1 MATAGY
7 IREEDRY
14 AIASSR
20 PFIHIILFLPMCYLS
35 LARWRGALLSLG
47 MLLALA
53 LGACPAHAQSR
64 SLIIQVLDDRTGE
77 PLPGAVGHI
86 GRRSMQTDLKGQLT
100 LALTGSEEDGL
111 HVHLIGY
118 HEGFIPLDKLRSTP
132 SPFTLRLR
140 AEERD
145 LSSVKVVGNRRP
157 VSANVVST
165 KVSTERIERNL
176 GRNLAS
182 LLTEVSGV
190 TSLQTG
196 TTTAKPVI
204 HGMYGTRVLIVNNGV
219 RQSGQQW
226 GDDHAPEVS
235 VDAND
240 QVHVVKGA
248 EAVRYGAEAIAGA
261 IVMNQSS
268 LPYDEAGLRGSI
280 AGAYATNGH
289 RLSSSVR
296 LEGTFPGYTPLAYRL
311 QTSYTNAG
319 DRSSAHYLLMNTGVR
334 ELNNAL
340 TLGWRKDQLTIE
352 GLFSRYQNKTGL
364 LPSGHLRSREGMA
377 ELLERGK
384 PDLFRPFSRAISS
397 PYHSVVHYL
406 ARLKGTWSNEHLGLF
421 TLQGSLQRDRREEY
435 AIRRNSAYSAVPTLS
450 LSLTS
455 LQTDASWRKHY
466 HHWDSEVGLHGEYLD
481 NYSNAG
487 TGFTPPIPNY
497 TQTSWGGYALQR
509 YQADHF
515 GLEAGLRLEQTK
527 MRVAGYN
534 IAGDYFSG
542 DHNFTN
548 LTYTLG
554 GHLHL
559 WKGGKL
565 TSNIGLAFRAP
576 HVQELYSLGSQ
587 HGSAIFVYGD
597 STRRSERGY
606 KWVTSLTHHSDR
618 WDLNID
624 GYLQWMDGYI
634 YEEPSNEFAQT
645 LAGEYPIF
653 RYRQRD
659 AFFRGF
665 DIDTRYYIL
674 PERLYARVKGSMV
687 WAEERKTGR
696 YFPYI
701 PALRL
706 SEEVGVRID
715 LPKSWQSEL
724 SVSHLFVD
732 RQHRFDRSTDL
743 TDSPSPYHL
752 FGLEASLSKPLRGR
766 QALRLTLGVDNL
778 FNTEYKEYTNRA
790 RYYAHDAGRDVRL
803 ALHWHF

>member
-1 MATAGY
+1 MG
-7 IREEDRY
+7 RELACRFLVLYECSD
-14 AIASSR
+14 STS
-20 PFIHIILFLPMCYLS
+20 PLFFLFTMCYLH
-35 LARWRGALLSLG
+35 LQRWRRAGFLMSLLCLLILG
-47 MLLALA
+47 SADLM
-53 LGACPAHAQSR
+53 AQSHSVR
-64 SLIIQVLDDRTGE
+64 IQVLDEHTGD
-77 PLPGAVGHI
+77 PLVAAVAHI
-86 GRRSMQTDLKGQLT
+86 GKKTMQTDLKGQLT
-100 LALTGSEEDGL
+100 LTLDAEETDGL
-111 HVHLIGY
+111 HVHLLGY
-118 HEGFIPLDKLRSTP
+118 HEGFIPLKQLKATTGLY
-132 SPFTLRLR
+132 TLYLHP
-140 AEERD
+140 EERS
-145 LSSVKVVGNRRP
+145 LSSVTVVGSRSTRLVN
-157 VSANVVST
+157 SVST
-165 KVSTERIERNL
+165 KVSSIQLERNL
-176 GRNLAS
+176 GRSLAS
-182 LLTEVSGV
+182 LLTDISGV

-204 HGMYGTRVLIVNNGV
+204 HGMYGTRVLLVNNGV
-219 RQSGQQW
+219 RLSGQQW
-226 GDDHAPEVS
+226 GDDHAPEV
-235 VDAND
+235 DAESNGSI
-240 QVHVVKGA
+240 QVIKGA

-261 IVMNQSS
+261 IVMDQLP
-268 LPYDEAGLRGSI
+268 LPYGEEGLRGAV
-280 AGAYATNGH
+280 AGAYASNGH

-296 LEGTFPGYTPLAYRL
+296 LEGTVPGYSPLAYRL

-340 TLGWRKDQLTIE
+340 SLGWRKDRLTLE

-384 PDLFRPFSRAISS
+384 PDLFRPFSREIGS

-406 ARLKGTWSNEHLGLF
+406 TRLKGTWHDERLGLF
-421 TLQGSLQRDRREEY
+421 TLQGSLQQDRREEY

-450 LSLTS
+450 LSLSS
-455 LQTDASWRKHY
+455 LQLDASWRKHY

-497 TQTSWGGYALQR
+497 TQLSWGGYALQR
-509 YQADHF
+509 YQAERF
-515 GLEAGLRLEQTK
+515 GLEAGLRLDRMT
-527 MRVAGYN
+527 MSVAGYD
-534 IAGDYFSG
+534 IAGEYFSG
-542 DHNFTN
+542 DHAFTN

-559 WKGGKL
+559 WRGGKV
-565 TSNIGLAFRAP
+565 TSNVGLAFRAP

-597 STRRSERGY
+597 RTLRSERGY
-606 KWVTSLTHHSDR
+606 KWVTSLSHHSDR
-618 WDLNID
+618 WDMTLD

-634 YEEPSNEFAQT
+634 YEEPSNEYAQT

-665 DIDTRYYIL
+665 DLDTRYYVL
-674 PERLYARVKGSMV
+674 PQRLYARLKGSMV
-687 WAEERKTGR
+687 WAEELKTGR

-706 SEEVGVRID
+706 TEEVGLRLD
-715 LPKSWQSEL
+715 LPKHWESEL

-743 TDSPSPYHL
+743 TDSPAPYHL
-752 FGLEASLSKPLRGR
+752 FGLEASLTKPLRGR
-766 QALRLTLGVDNL
+766 QSLRLTLSVDNL

-790 RYYAHDAGRDVRL
+790 RYYAHDAGRDIRL
-803 ALHWHF
+803 ALRWHF

>member
-1 MATAGY
+1 M
-7 IREEDRY
+7 
-14 AIASSR
+14 SL
-20 PFIHIILFLPMCYLS
+20 LFLLF
-35 LARWRGALLSLG
+35 LG
-47 MLLALA
+47 SADLM
-53 LGACPAHAQSR
+53 AQSHSVR
-64 SLIIQVLDDRTGE
+64 IQVLDEHTGD
-77 PLPGAVGHI
+77 PLVAAVAHI
-86 GRRSMQTDLKGQLT
+86 GKKTMQTDLKGQLSLT
-100 LALTGSEEDGL
+100 LDAEETDGL
-111 HVHLIGY
+111 HVHLLGY
-118 HEGFIPLDKLRSTP
+118 HEGFIPLKQ
-132 SPFTLRLR
+132 LR
-140 AEERD
+140 ATTELYTLYLHPEERS
-145 LSSVKVVGNRRP
+145 LSSVTVVGSRSTRLVNS
-157 VSANVVST
+157 VAT
-165 KVSTERIERNL
+165 KVSSIQLERNL
-176 GRNLAS
+176 GRSLAS
-182 LLTEVSGV
+182 LLTDISGV

-204 HGMYGTRVLIVNNGV
+204 HGMYGTRVLLVNNGV
-219 RQSGQQW
+219 RLSGQQW
-226 GDDHAPEVS
+226 GDDHAPEV
-235 VDAND
+235 DAESNGSI
-240 QVHVVKGA
+240 QVIKGA

-261 IVMNQSS
+261 IVMDQLP
-268 LPYDEAGLRGSI
+268 LPYGEEGLRGAV
-280 AGAYATNGH
+280 AGAYASNGR

-296 LEGTFPGYTPLAYRL
+296 LEGTLPGYSTLAYRL

-334 ELNNAL
+334 ELNNAF
-340 TLGWRKDQLTIE
+340 TLGWRKDRLTLE

-384 PDLFRPFSRAISS
+384 PDLFRPFSREIGS

-406 ARLKGTWSNEHLGLF
+406 TRLKGTWHDERLGLF
-421 TLQGSLQRDRREEY
+421 TLQGSLQQDRREEY

-450 LSLTS
+450 LSLSS
-455 LQTDASWRKHY
+455 LQLDASWRKHY

-497 TQTSWGGYALQR
+497 TQLSWGGYALQR
-509 YQADHF
+509 YQADRF
-515 GLEAGLRLEQTK
+515 GLEAGLRLDRMT
-527 MRVAGYN
+527 MSVAGYD
-534 IAGDYFSG
+534 IAGEYFSG
-542 DHNFTN
+542 DHAFTN

-559 WKGGKL
+559 WRGGKM
-565 TSNIGLAFRAP
+565 TSNVGLAFRAP

-597 STRRSERGY
+597 RTLRSERGY
-606 KWVTSLTHHSDR
+606 KWVTSLSHHTDR
-618 WDLNID
+618 WDMTLD

-634 YEEPSNEFAQT
+634 YEEPSNEYAQT

-665 DIDTRYYIL
+665 DLDTRYYVL
-674 PERLYARVKGSMV
+674 PQRLYARLKGSMV
-687 WAEERKTGR
+687 WAEELKTGR

-706 SEEVGVRID
+706 TEEVGLRLD
-715 LPKSWQSEL
+715 LPKHWESEL

-743 TDSPSPYHL
+743 TDSPDPYHL
-752 FGLEASLSKPLRGR
+752 FGLEASLTKPLRGR
-766 QALRLTLGVDNL
+766 QSLRLTLSVDNL

-790 RYYAHDAGRDVRL
+790 RYYAHDAGRDIRL
-803 ALHWHF
+803 ALRWHF